1 MKNVLL
7 IVVMVILSLGLQAQA
22 PQGFSYQAVL
32 RDASGS
38 TITDANVTIRV
49 SITDGENGSAVYQEL
64 HKTTTNKYGLIVL
77 EIGRGGAVMNQF
89 EDIDWGSGSKWLRIE
104 ADPRGG
110 MDYQI
115 DAQSELLSVPYA
127 IYAAN
132 GGNAAITSDTSAKN
146 ELIDHV
152 LFDAASGN
160 FIIEEGGTQHTVKL
174 QLQADDLSD
183 NRLNDLSDVN
193 ANPNQG
199 EILRWNGSEWVGDD
213 GSFLHQQLAI
223 INNLLTITDGNSIS
237 MQPYLDNTD
246 QQQLS
251 FNPNTH
257 ILTLSNGGQVDLTSL
272 YNPQSPSYN
281 TGLYFDSTSNELT
294 VTDNGTFFTVDL
306 DKLVD
311 DADADPVNEL
321 QTITKT
327 GNVVSLSNG
336 GGTFIDEV
344 DDADADA
351 TNELQSITKTGNV
364 VSLSNGGGAFIDE
377 VNDADADPLNE
388 TLTGVGF
395 NAGNG
400 HLQISDAGG
409 TYSIDLSSLVDDAD
423 ADASNELQT
432 IGKTGN
438 VVTLSNSGGSF
449 VDEVDDADADPLN
462 ETITGVS
469 FNASNGQLQ
478 LVDAGG
484 TYTIDLSSLVD
495 DADAD
500 ASNEL
505 QTITKTGNQVTLS
518 NSGGTF
524 TDEVNDGDFDA
535 TNELQTISLSNDTLY
550 LSNGGAVKLPLGGS
564 SAANINGS
572 TNYLMKFTPNGTSGG
587 NSQLYD
593 NGMYMGIGTTSPSA
607 KFNIKA
613 NTGQHAFK
621 VEQGT
626 STKMVITNY
635 GRIGMVD
642 NSAPQYLLDVKGND
656 NNLLMRSFNI
666 NANGTGISGNGNN
679 VVGYIPTNGSGVSG
693 SGFSI
698 GVAGFATNDANSAF
712 GGYFWNDNVYAYV
725 GGWNFDG
732 NLFTPYKIIGNGTV
746 STIVDGAKGGK
757 VTMFAPEA
765 PEVLFQDHGVGKLI
779 NGKVHISLDPHLVKN
794 IEVSKDH
801 PLKVYVQLEGDCNG
815 VYVTN
820 KTAQGFDV
828 VELAGGTSNVSFSW
842 MIVATRKNEM
852 IEQPDGSFKK
862 ASFDVR
868 FPKAPEMLPV
878 KKLDSSD
885 K

>member
-1 MKNVLL
+1 MKNILL
-7 IVVMVILSLGLQAQA
+7 IVVMVLLSMGLQAQA

-49 SITDGENGSAVYQEL
+49 SITEGENGSAVYQEL
-64 HKTTTNKYGLIVL
+64 HKTNTNKYGLIVL
-77 EIGRGGAVMNQF
+77 EIGRGGAVLNQF
-89 EDIDWGSGSKWLRIE
+89 EDIDWGAGSKWLRIE

-132 GGNAAITSDTSAKN
+132 GGDAAITSDTSESN
-146 ELIDHV
+146 ELIDNV
-152 LFDAASGN
+152 QFDAASGN

-183 NRLNDLSDVN
+183 NQLNDLADVDAT
-193 ANPNQG
+193 ANTG
-199 EILRWNGSEWVGDD
+199 DILRWNGSQWVGDD

-246 QQQLS
+246 EQELS

-306 DKLVD
+306 DKLADDD
-311 DADADPVNEL
+311 DADPANEL
-321 QTITKT
+321 QSITKT

-344 DDADADA
+344 EDGDADA
-351 TNELQSITKTGNV
+351 TNELQTITKAGNV
-364 VSLSNGGGAFIDE
+364 VSLSNGGGTFIDE
-377 VNDADADPLNE
+377 VDDADPDPLNE
-388 TLTGVGF
+388 TLTGVSF

-400 HLQISDAGG
+400 NLQLIDAGG
-409 TYSIDLSSLVDDAD
+409 NYTIDLSSLVNDAD

-432 IGKTGN
+432 IGKTGSL
-438 VVTLSNSGGSF
+438 VTLSNGGGSF
-449 VDEVDDADADPLN
+449 VDEVNDADADPMN

-469 FNASNGQLQ
+469 FNAGNGQFQ
-478 LVDAGG
+478 LTDAGG
-484 TYTIDLSSLVD
+484 TYTIDLSSLVN

-505 QTITKTGNQVTLS
+505 QTISKTGNQVTLS
-518 NSGGTF
+518 NGGGTF

-550 LSNGGAVKLPLGGS
+550 LSNGGAVKLPSGGGA
-564 SAANINGS
+564 AANINGS

-593 NGMYMGIGTTSPSA
+593 NGMYMGIGTTTPSA
-607 KFNIKA
+607 KLNIKA
-613 NTGQHAFK
+613 NLGQYAFK

-626 STKMVITNY
+626 STKMVITSY

-642 NSAPQYLLDVKGND
+642 NTAPQYLMDVKGND
-656 NNLLMRSFNI
+656 YNLLMRSFNT
-666 NANGTGISGNGNN
+666 NAHGTGFSGNGNN
-679 VVGYIPTNGSGVSG
+679 IIGYIPTDGSGVSG
-693 SGFSI
+693 SGFSV

-746 STIVDGAKGGK
+746 STIVEGAKGDK

-765 PEVLFQDHGVGKLI
+765 PEVLFQDHGVGQLI
-779 NGKVHISLDPHLVKN
+779 NGKAHIFLDPHLVKN

-820 KTAQGFDV
+820 KSAQGFDV
-828 VELAGGTSNVSFSW
+828 VELAGGSSNVSFSW

-852 IEQPDGSFKK
+852 IKQPDGSFKK

-878 KKLDSSD
+878 EKLDRSD

>member
-7 IVVMVILSLGLQAQA
+7 IVVMILLSMGLQAQA

-32 RDASGS
+32 RDVSGA
-38 TITDANVTIRV
+38 TITNANVSVRV
-49 SITDGENGSAVYQEL
+49 SITDGEDGTVVYQEI
-64 HKTTTNKYGLIVL
+64 HKAATNKYGLIVL
-77 EIGRGGAVMNQF
+77 EIGRGGATLSQF
-89 EDIDWGSGSKWLRIE
+89 SDIDWGNGSKWLRIE

-132 GGNAAITSDTSAKN
+132 GGDAAITSDTSANN
-146 ELIDHV
+146 ELIDHIQ
-152 LFDAASGN
+152 FDAASGN

-174 QLQADDLSD
+174 QLDQDDLS
-183 NRLNDLSDVN
+183 NNNLNDLADVDAN
-193 ANPNQG
+193 ANTG
-199 EILRWNGSEWVGDD
+199 DLLRWNGSQWVGDD

-246 QQQLS
+246 EQEIS

-257 ILTLSNGGQVDLTSL
+257 ILTLTNGGQVDLTSL
-272 YNPQSPSYN
+272 YNPQSQAFN
-281 TGLYFDSTSNELT
+281 TGMYYDSITNELT

-306 DKLVD
+306 DNLVD
-311 DADADPVNEL
+311 DADADPLNEL
-321 QTITKT
+321 QTLTKT

-344 DDADADA
+344 DDSDADA
-351 TNELQSITKTGNV
+351 TNELQSITKAGNV
-364 VSLSNGGGAFIDE
+364 VSLSNSGGTFIDE
-377 VNDADADPLNE
+377 VDDADADPLNE
-388 TLTGVGF
+388 TITGVAF
-395 NAGNG
+395 NTSSKQFE
-400 HLQISDAGG
+400 LTDAGG
-409 TYSIDLSSLVDDAD
+409 NYTIDLSSLVDDAD

-432 IGKTGN
+432 IGKVGN
-438 VVTLSNSGGSF
+438 TVTLSNGGGSYT
-449 VDEVDDADADPLN
+449 DEVNDADADPLN
-462 ETITGVS
+462 ETVS
-469 FNASNGQLQ
+469 GFAFDAGTKQIQLT
-478 LVDAGG
+478 DAGG
-484 TYTIDLSSLVD
+484 MHTIDLSSLVD

-500 ASNEL
+500 TTNEL
-505 QTITKTGNQVTLS
+505 QSISKTGNVITLS
-518 NSGGTF
+518 HGGGTYN
-524 TDEVNDGDFDA
+524 DEVDDADADA

-550 LSNGGAVKLPLGGS
+550 LSNGGAVKLPAGGGGS
-564 SAANINGS
+564 ANINGAI
-572 TNYLMKFTPNGTSGG
+572 NYLMKFTPNGTTGG

-613 NTGQHAFK
+613 NAGQHAFK

-642 NSAPQYLLDVKGND
+642 NSTPLYLMDVKGSAST
-656 NNLLMRSFNI
+656 LLMRSFNTH
-666 NANGTGISGNGNN
+666 ADGTGISGNGNN
-679 VVGYIPTNGSGVSG
+679 IVGYIPTNGAGVSG
-693 SGFSI
+693 SGFSV
-698 GVAGFATNDANSAF
+698 GVAGFATSDANSAF
-712 GGYFWNDNVYAYV
+712 GGYFWNDNIYAYV
-725 GGWNFDG
+725 GGWNLSG
-732 NLFTPYKIIGNGTV
+732 GSFTPYKIIGNGTV
-746 STIVDGAKGGK
+746 STIVDGAKGDK

-765 PEVLFQDHGVGKLI
+765 PEVLFQDHGVGKLT
-779 NGKVHISLDPHLVKN
+779 NGKVHISLDAHLVKN

-801 PLKVYVQLEGDCNG
+801 PLKVYVQLEGECNG
-815 VYVTN
+815 VYVAN
-820 KTAQGFDV
+820 KSVQGFDV

-852 IEQPDGSFKK
+852 IQQPDGSFKK

-868 FPKAPEMLPV
+868 FPKAPEMLPAE
-878 KKLDSSD
+878 KMGNSD